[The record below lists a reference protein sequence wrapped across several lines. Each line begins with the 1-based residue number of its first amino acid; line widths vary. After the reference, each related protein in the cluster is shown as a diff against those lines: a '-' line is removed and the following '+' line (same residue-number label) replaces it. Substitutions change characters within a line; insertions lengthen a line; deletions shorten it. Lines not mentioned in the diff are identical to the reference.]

1 MTNDHPFCAIN
12 GIQSKR
18 PHVGLFEGLFQACFD
33 LITDTD
39 HELDERRTVDSF
51 VECADQAYDDRIN
64 FNKDEIKTIARKIVF
79 ELVAEF
85 RKSGDGWDINEFIAD
100 HLDVSPI
107 LEYMEYDER
116 YFWFPD
122 HVH

>member
-1 MTNDHPFCAIN
+1 MTNENLFCAVS
-12 GIQSKR
+12 GIQSRR

-39 HELDERRTVDSF
+39 NEFDEHETVDSYVEF
-51 VECADQAYDDRIN
+51 VNGAYDYRIN
-64 FNKDEIKTIARKIVF
+64 FNKDEIKVIARKIVF

-85 RKSGDGWDINEFIAD
+85 RKSGDAWDINEFIAD

-107 LEYMEYDER
+107 LEYMDYDER